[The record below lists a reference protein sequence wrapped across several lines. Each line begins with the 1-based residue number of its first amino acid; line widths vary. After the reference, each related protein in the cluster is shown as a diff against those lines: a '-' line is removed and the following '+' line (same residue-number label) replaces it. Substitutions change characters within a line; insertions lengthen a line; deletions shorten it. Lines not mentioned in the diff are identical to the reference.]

1 MRRSWLT
8 TALGVV
14 TLIAA
19 GVAAAASTFPDVIPL
34 PTGWRPEGIEA
45 GRQHTLYVGS
55 IPTGAVREIDART
68 GENFTLVQPTVGR
81 SATGLEYDR
90 KNERLFVSGGGTG
103 AAYVYDA
110 ETGVPIADYLLTP
123 ADPRFI
129 NDNVL
134 TKDAV
139 YFTDSRRPWLYR
151 LPLGDHGELPAASD
165 VQTIPLSGDYVHD
178 PGVGVNNLNGIV
190 ATPNGKMLI
199 AVQSNTASLLRIDPS
214 TGVAKAI
221 ELTGGDVTNGDGLLL
236 EGKTLYVV
244 QNRSNQVAVIH
255 LSSDLSSGTVVNHL
269 SHPAFRVPT
278 TIDKVSGR
286 LYLPNARFG
295 VSSPDTQAYEVVSLG

>member
-1 MRRSWLT
+1 MRRSWRT
-8 TALGVV
+8 AALGLV

-19 GVAAAASTFPDVIPL
+19 AAAAAASPFPDVIPL

-55 IPTGAVREIDART
+55 IPTGAVRQIDART
-68 GENFTLVQPTVGR
+68 GESVTLVQPRVGR

-90 KNERLFVSGGGTG
+90 KYERLFVSGGGTG
-103 AAYVYDA
+103 SAYVYDA
-110 ETGVPIADYLLTP
+110 VTGEPIVDYLLTETL
-123 ADPRFI
+123 PRFI

-139 YFTDSRRPWLYR
+139 YFTDSRQPWFYR

-165 VQTIPLSGDYVHD
+165 VETIQLSGDYEHEE
-178 PGVGVNNLNGIV
+178 GVNNLNGIV
-190 ATPNGKMLI
+190 ATANGKMLI

-214 TGVAKAI
+214 TGVAETI
-221 ELTGGDVTNGDGLLL
+221 ELTGGDATNGDGLLL
-236 EGKTLYVV
+236 EGQTLYVV

-255 LSSDLSSGTVVNHL
+255 LAADFGSGTVVNHL

-278 TIDKVSGR
+278 TVDKVSGR

-295 VSSPDTQAYEVVSLG
+295 VANPETEAFEVVNLG